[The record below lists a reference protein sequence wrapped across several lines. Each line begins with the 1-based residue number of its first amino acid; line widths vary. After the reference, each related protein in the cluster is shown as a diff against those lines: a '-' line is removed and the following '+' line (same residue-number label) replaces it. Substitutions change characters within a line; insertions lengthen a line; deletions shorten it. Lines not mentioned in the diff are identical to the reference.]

1 MAATA
6 MPARRQVGN
15 LPADVTSFVGRRSEL
30 AEVRR
35 LLSSSRLVTLTG
47 VGGVGK
53 TRLALRA
60 AATLHRAFD
69 AVWLVDLAALSDPA
83 LVAQTVANTV
93 GLRNCSSRRP
103 VEALSEFFAAGR
115 TLLILDNCEHLLD
128 ACAVLADTLLRAAP
142 ELRILATSR
151 QSLGIAGES
160 IMPVM
165 PLSVPESD
173 DPPTAKSLEQY
184 DAVTLFA
191 DRAAAVSHGFV
202 VDDGNRT
209 AVAILC
215 RQLEG
220 IPLAIELAAVRMRA
234 LSVEEIAQRLDDRYR
249 WLTGGSRVALPRQR
263 TLHAL
268 VDWSFQLLSP
278 PEREL
283 WVRLSVFSG
292 HFDLDAAEVVGVGG
306 QVVREQVVDLL
317 NELVDK
323 SLLSREEHDGR
334 VRYRMLETLRQFGA
348 EQLTDDAERAALRR
362 RHRDWYLRLTERA
375 ALAWFGPDQA
385 AWSAQLRLEH
395 SNLRSALEF
404 SAEEP
409 GEAET
414 GLNMATLLIEP
425 HWLAGSFF
433 NEGRHWLERLLE
445 LVPDATVTRARALYA
460 CGWLAVMQDDNSTAL
475 PLLEESSRLAERLH
489 DGVSIAFAGYLRGLT
504 ALFGGDVSEAMRLV
518 EAALDQH
525 SANGDLL
532 GVTMSALSLARA
544 MSRSGRTERA
554 TQLYDTALSLTEKHQ
569 ESWCR
574 HWVLTVLAME
584 EWEKG
589 RLEQARSYAY
599 ESLLINRRAL
609 DDRQNIAADTEV
621 LAWIAAGEGEHER
634 SARLLGA
641 ADSMARRVAVSFL
654 PIVGEKHHNRC
665 LEQVRQALG
674 DKAFDRAFEAGR
686 ALTYEEALRE
696 ALGERPVAPERV
708 PAAQAAGARAPL
720 TPRETEIAELVAQGL
735 SNKEIAATLV
745 IAQRTAEGH
754 VEHILS
760 KLGFT
765 SRTQI
770 AAWIAEGDGSAPRPS

>member
-1 MAATA
+1 MAAAA
-6 MPARRQVGN
+6 MPARQVGN
-15 LPADVTSFVGRRSEL
+15 LPADVTSFVGRRYEL

-69 AVWLVDLAALSDPA
+69 AVWLVDLASLTDPA
-83 LVAQTVANTV
+83 LVAQTVANAV
-93 GLRNCSSRRP
+93 GLRNGSARRP
-103 VEALSEFFAAGR
+103 VAALSAFFTSGR

-142 ELRILATSR
+142 DLRILATSR

-165 PLSVPESD
+165 PLPVPESGA
-173 DPPTAKSLEQY
+173 PPTAKSLERY
-184 DAVTLFA
+184 DAVNLFA

-202 VDDGNRT
+202 VDENNRT
-209 AVAILC
+209 AVAVLC

-283 WVRLSVFSG
+283 WVRLSVFAG
-292 HFDLDAAEVVGVGG
+292 HFDLDAAESVGADGKVLH
-306 QVVREQVVDLL
+306 EQIVDLL
-317 NELVDK
+317 NALVDK
-323 SLLSREEHDGR
+323 SLLAREEHDGR

-348 EQLTDDAERAALRR
+348 EQLTDDAERRALRR
-362 RHRDWYLRLTERA
+362 RHRDWYLRLAERA
-375 ALAWFGPDQA
+375 ADEWFGPGQA
-385 AWSAQLRLEH
+385 AWSARLRLEQP
-395 SNLRSALEF
+395 NIRAALEF
-404 SAEEP
+404 CADEP
-409 GEAET
+409 DEAET
-414 GLNMATLLIEP
+414 GLHMATLLLEP
-425 HWLAGSFF
+425 HWLAGSYF
-433 NEGRHWLERLLE
+433 NEGRHWLERLLPA
-445 LVPDATVTRARALYA
+445 VPGATVTRARALYA
-460 CGWLAVMQDDNSTAL
+460 CGWLAVVQDDRPVAAS
-475 PLLEESSRLAERLH
+475 LLDESQRLAEELH
-489 DGVSIAFAGYLRGLT
+489 DRRSLAFAGYLRGLT
-504 ALFGGDVSEAMRLV
+504 ALFGGNVPEALRLV
-518 EAALDQH
+518 EAAYSRH
-525 SANGDLL
+525 TANGDLL
-532 GVTMSALSLARA
+532 GATMSALSLARA
-544 MSRSGRTERA
+544 LSRRGQPERA
-554 TQLYDTALSLTEKHQ
+554 AQFYDTALSLTEKHQ

-574 HWVLTVLAME
+574 HWVLTVLALE
-584 EWEKG
+584 EWESG
-589 RLEQARSYAY
+589 RLDQARSFAQ
-599 ESLLINRRAL
+599 ESLQINRRAL
-609 DDRQNIAADTEV
+609 DDRQNVASDTEV
-621 LAWIAAGEGEHER
+621 LAWIAADDGDHER

-641 ADSMARRVAVSFL
+641 AETMARRVAVSFL
-654 PIVGEKHHNRC
+654 PVVGEKHHNRC
-665 LEQVRQALG
+665 LQQVREVLG
-674 DKAFDRAFEAGR
+674 DKNFERAVELGR
-686 ALTYEEALRE
+686 GLSYDEALRE
-696 ALGERPVAPERV
+696 ALGEQ
-708 PAAQAAGARAPL
+708 PATGEQQPAVHGTGARAPL
-720 TPRETEIAELVAQGL
+720 TPRETEIAELVARGL
-735 SNKEIAATLV
+735 SNKDIAATLV

-770 AAWIAEGDGSAPRPS
+770 AAWVAEGDSDAPDQG